1 MEKSPIEY
9 DEVNHLNKENIV
21 KSITA
26 ILSEI
31 INENMDKSKTKLRE
45 TQKNTCFFSKKIP
58 SIAIHNYFDRILK
71 YSKMEEGTLV
81 VVLIYID
88 KLCESYN
95 FLLTENNIH
104 R

>member
-1 MEKSPIEY
+1 MEKSPT
-9 DEVNHLNKENIV
+9 ENEEANCLDKNIIV

-26 ILSEI
+26 ILTEI
-31 INENMDKSKTKLRE
+31 INENMDKSKAKLRE
-45 TQKNTCFFSKKIP
+45 IQKNTSFFSKKVP
-58 SIAIHNYFDRILK
+58 SIAIQNYFERILK
-71 YSKMEEGTLV
+71 YSKMEEGTLI